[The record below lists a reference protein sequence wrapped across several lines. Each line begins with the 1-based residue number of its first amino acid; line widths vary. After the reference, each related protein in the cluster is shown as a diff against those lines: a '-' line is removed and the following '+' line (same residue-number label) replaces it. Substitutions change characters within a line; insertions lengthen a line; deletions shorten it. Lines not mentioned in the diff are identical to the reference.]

1 MTAGAKMD
9 TSASILVIDDSVF
22 DRFLTREAL
31 IQAGFQVHE
40 GEDGAKA
47 VSQFKALNPALV
59 LMDVNMPH
67 VDGFTACSEIRA
79 LPGGE
84 HVPILMMTGLEDVES
99 INRAYEVGATDFV
112 TKPLSTP
119 ILVHRVRYMLR
130 ALQVA
135 EELRESEGL
144 LDHAQRLAK
153 LGSWRWD
160 LPTGIVSRS
169 QEAVRILGTPAR
181 SQVEPLVELLEAV
194 HDKDRDLVRDVYH
207 SVLSAA
213 QGRGLEYQIS
223 LSGESDRVVHEEL
236 AVELDAN
243 GDVARLFG
251 TVQDITE
258 RRCTEQRIRHLAYYD
273 SVTGLPNRMLLKEQV
288 RQTLAAAARHGRAA
302 ALLFLD
308 LDHFKRI
315 NDTLGHSAGDE
326 LLRLV
331 AERLATNVRESD
343 YVAVQPSDG
352 PEGSDVNGYDNPGS
366 ATVARLGGDEFVI
379 LLSDI
384 QRPEDAAVVAERAIE
399 SLRLPFRV
407 NENEIF
413 VTGSIGIST
422 FPDDGE
428 SNEELLKHADAAMY
442 HAKDHG
448 RNCYQ
453 FFTESINTRALE
465 RLELESSLRKAIERN
480 EFQLYY
486 QPKVDLKSGQVVGAE
501 ALIRWI
507 SPERGFVPPDAF
519 ISLAEETGLLVPI
532 GEWVLRE
539 ACRQNKEWID
549 AGLPAI
555 RVSVNISAVQCT
567 DERFL
572 HTVADGLRDSGLCA
586 QLLELEVTE
595 SLLMKNLET
604 SVALLERLK
613 ALGLQISID
622 DFGTGHSSL
631 SYLKRLPIDTI
642 KIDRS
647 FIRDIIDDPDD
658 ANIVEATITL
668 GHNLRLTVVAEG
680 VEDEHQLEFLRA
692 RGCDE
697 TQGYFFSKPLP
708 AEEFAM
714 WLDNHRDGAKV
725 DYSVDSRTDSR
736 FLSRNAGT

>member
-1 MTAGAKMD
+1 MTTDAHHGTK
-9 TSASILVIDDSVF
+9 SRILVVDDSVF
-22 DRFLTREAL
+22 DRFMTREAL
-31 IQAGFQVHE
+31 IQAGFDVE
-40 GEDGAKA
+40 ESEDGAKA
-47 VSQFKALNPALV
+47 VDMFKALEPAMI
-59 LMDVNMPH
+59 LMDVKMPH
-67 VDGFTACSEIRA
+67 VDGFAACSEIRA
-79 LPGGE
+79 LPSGE

-99 INRAYEVGATDFV
+99 INRAYEVGATDFI
-112 TKPLSTP
+112 TKPLNAP

-130 ALQVA
+130 ALQMA

-144 LDHAQRLAK
+144 LGHAQRLAK
-153 LGSWRWD
+153 LGSWRWE
-160 LPTGIVSRS
+160 LATGSVSRS
-169 QEAVRILGTPAR
+169 DEAVRILGMPSR
-181 SQVEPLVELLEAV
+181 SQVEPIIELLSAV
-194 HDKDRDLVRDVYH
+194 HEKDRELVRDVYR
-207 SVLSAA
+207 SVLSA
-213 QGRGLEYQIS
+213 RESRSLEYQVS
-223 LSGESDRVVHEEL
+223 SAGEPDRVVHEEL

-243 GDVARLFG
+243 REVARLFG
-251 TVQDITE
+251 TVQDITD
-258 RRCTEQRIRHLAYYD
+258 RRRTEQRIRHLAYYD

-288 RQTLAAAARHGRAA
+288 RQTLANARRHNRPA

-331 AERLATNVRESD
+331 AERLATNVRDSD
-343 YVAVQPSDG
+343 YLAVQPSD
-352 PEGSDVNGYDNPGS
+352 EFNGDDERDAGV

-379 LLSDI
+379 LLSEI
-384 QRPEDAAVVAERAIE
+384 RRPEDASLVAERAIE
-399 SLRLPFRV
+399 SLRAPFPV
-407 NENEIF
+407 NDNEIY

-422 FPDDGE
+422 FPEDGD

-453 FFTESINTRALE
+453 FYTESINARALE
-465 RLELESSLRKAIERN
+465 RLELESALRKAIERE

-486 QPKVDLKSGQVVGAE
+486 QPKVDIQTGQVVGAE

-539 ACRQNKEWID
+539 ACRQNKTWID
-549 AGLPAI
+549 AGLPPI
-555 RVSVNISAVQCT
+555 RVSVNVSAVQCT

-572 HTVADGLRDSGLCA
+572 HTVADGLRESGLGA
-586 QLLELEVTE
+586 EFLELEVTE

-604 SVALLERLK
+604 SVALMERLK
-613 ALGLQISID
+613 ALGLHISID
-622 DFGTGHSSL
+622 DFGTGYSSL

-658 ANIVEATITL
+658 ANIVEATISL

-708 AEEFAM
+708 AEEFAV
-714 WLDNHRDGAKV
+714 WLAENRDGTRVGCANKNSN
-725 DYSVDSRTDSR
+725 DNP
-736 FLSRNAGT
+736 FLGRRVGT